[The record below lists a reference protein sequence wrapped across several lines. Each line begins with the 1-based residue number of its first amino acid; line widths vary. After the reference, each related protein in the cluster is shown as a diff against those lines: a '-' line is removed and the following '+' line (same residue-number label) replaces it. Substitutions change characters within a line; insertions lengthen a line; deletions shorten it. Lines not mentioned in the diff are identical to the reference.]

1 MNVLVAAL
9 FGLVT
14 GSFLNVVIHRVP
26 LRESVVFPASHC
38 PACGAGI
45 KAYDNVPVISYLL
58 LRGRC
63 RSCKERIS
71 ASYPVVEATT
81 AVLFGAAVYAFG
93 ISFQLVVALVFI
105 PVLVVLAGTDFE
117 HRLLPNVI
125 VGPAAL
131 LGFVLSAFSRPD
143 WWWVYPTAALI
154 VAGSL
159 FLLALIYPGGM
170 GMGDVKMGGML
181 GAFLGPYA
189 ALAVFLGALA
199 GTIASGV
206 LMATGKIPRRTALPF
221 GVFMSFGGLVTLFAG
236 PEIWDFYLNLVGGS

>member
-1 MNVLVAAL
+1 MSVFVAVL
-9 FGLVT
+9 FGLVI

-45 KAYDNVPVISYLL
+45 RAYDNVPVLSYLL

-71 ASYPVVEATT
+71 ISYPVVEATT
-81 AVLFGAAVYAFG
+81 AALFGAAVYVFG
-93 ISFQLVVALVFI
+93 VGFELVIALVFI
-105 PVLVVLAGTDFE
+105 PVLVTLAGTDFE

-125 VGPAAL
+125 VGPAAV
-131 LGFVLSAFSRPD
+131 LGLVLSAFSRPE
-143 WWWVYPTAALI
+143 WWWVYPLAALV

-159 FLLALIYPGGM
+159 FMLAIIYPGGM

-199 GTIASGV
+199 GTIASGL
-206 LMATGKIPRRTALPF
+206 LMASGKMPRRTALPF
-221 GVFMSFGGLVTLFAG
+221 GVFMSFGGLVTLFVG
-236 PEIWDFYLNLVGGS
+236 PQLWDLYLNLVGGS